1 MRKLNTVK
9 PLGGKKIN
17 LKIRFIIILCFYVV
31 SGNFAS
37 VNNTELSS
45 GIDFFLKNKPEQAAS
60 LFEIALKKDPGSNK
74 IYNYLGIV
82 YEQLGENRKAI
93 ETYTRGLEVAG
104 DLKSAFLTNIAN
116 NLSIMGNYEDAIN
129 YYTQA
134 INIDNNGDAL
144 RNRAGEYLRKQ
155 FYSEALSDYKLYLAN
170 EINPYQEEEIKRVIN
185 LLELKLDELVRKQ
198 LEDERKRLEEEAR
211 QKELLNQVLNS
222 LNSAGDDTTN
232 LSAGTESVEDYNSD
246 FDIVE

>member
-1 MRKLNTVK
+1 MRKSDTVK

-37 VNNTELSS
+37 AGNTELSS
-45 GIDFFLKNKPEQAAS
+45 GIDLFLNNKPEKAAS
-60 LFEIALKKDPGSNK
+60 LLEIALKKDPGSNR
-74 IYNYLGIV
+74 IYSYLGIV
-82 YEQLGENRKAI
+82 YEQLGENGKAI
-93 ETYTRGLEVAG
+93 EIYKKGLEFSG
-104 DLKSAFLTNIAN
+104 DLKSTFLTNIAN
-116 NLSIMGNYEDAIN
+116 NLSVMGNYEDAIN

-134 INIDNNGDAL
+134 INTDNNGDAL

-155 FYSEALSDYKLYLAN
+155 FYSKALSDYKLYLSN
-170 EINPYQEEEIKRVIN
+170 EINPYQEEEIKKVIG
-185 LLELKLDELVRKQ
+185 LLEAKLDDQARKK

-211 QKELLNQVLNS
+211 QKELLSQVLNS

-232 LSAGTESVEDYNSD
+232 LSAGTESVEDYTTD